1 MRKVSKINKKKLN
14 KHFSR
19 DVKTVISLDDDGSL
33 ALAKEIKNQINDNSI
48 DWVKFSE
55 INEEELKDRSSIF
68 VVAGAITSGRKLLA
82 TARKLR
88 GISNLATI
96 TYFVGFS
103 KLPSQ
108 AAFEQLEKIYAWED
122 LN

>member
-1 MRKVSKINKKKLN
+1 NEDWEKEHFYIDINKLLISSAESFKKSIKKKLN

-68 VVAGAITSGRKLLA
+68 VV
-82 TARKLR
+82 
-88 GISNLATI
+88 
-96 TYFVGFS
+96 
-103 KLPSQ
+103 
-108 AAFEQLEKIYAWED
+108 
-122 LN
+122 